1 MNISENKDI
10 FVGDFL
16 MEKGTGHLFIVNNKE
31 DDSNVLIDRMSYE
44 LFRTMKVPIPKEA
57 YKRISKEELN
67 NYVKYEPWLND
78 D

>member
-1 MNISENKDI
+1 M
-10 FVGDFL
+10 FV
-16 MEKGTGHLFIVNNKE
+16 VNNKE

-78 D
+78 G